1 MLPFKDDLQISYQ
14 KAYHFAARA
23 HGNQLYPGTE
33 ISYIMHLS
41 FVSMEILV
49 AHTHHPIE
57 RPKLA
62 IQCALLHDTL
72 EDTHLNRDALL
83 AEFSS
88 DVVRGVEALSKNLTL
103 PKPEQM
109 SDSLTRIRACPPEIG
124 MVKLADRIS
133 NLQAPPSYWS
143 REKCQRYHQEASLI
157 LDQLGHNHPYLKQ
170 RLANQ
175 IETYTQYTFQE

>member
-1 MLPFKDDLQISYQ
+1 MLPFKDDLQTSYQ

-23 HGNQLYPGTE
+23 HGNQLYPGTQ

-41 FVSMEILV
+41 FVSMEILI
-49 AHTHHPIE
+49 AHTYHPID

-72 EDTHLNRDALL
+72 EDTHLDRDALL
-83 AEFSS
+83 AEFNS
-88 DVVRGVEALSKNLTL
+88 DVVGGVEALSKNLNL
-103 PKPEQM
+103 PKSQQM
-109 SDSLTRIRACPPEIG
+109 SDSLIRIKACPSEVG

-133 NLQAPPSYWS
+133 NLQAPPSHWS
-143 REKCQRYHQEASLI
+143 KEKCRRYHQEASLI

-170 RLANQ
+170 RLAAQ
-175 IETYTQYTFQE
+175 IEVYRQYTL